1 MVASYEE
8 WEGQVPAAIKND
20 VLWRMSVY
28 RLALFVAELVWHDTL
43 KLAKK
48 PHMRSVADQLL
59 RSGGGISAHIA
70 EGYSRSSGKD
80 QARFYE
86 YGLGSSREA
95 RDWYFKSRHV
105 LGSRVTEHRINLL
118 TRIIQQLLRIVP
130 AARQRGIREGPAEYT
145 AQLDPTDS
153 LLKQIPYA

>member
-1 MVASYEE
+1 MFASYEE
-8 WEGQVPAAIKND
+8 WEGQVPSVIKED
-20 VLWRMSVY
+20 TLWRMGVY
-28 RLALFVAELVWHDTL
+28 RLALFLADLVWHDTS
-43 KLAKK
+43 KLARK
-48 PHMRSVADQLL
+48 PHMRSVADQLF

-95 RDWYFKSRHV
+95 RDWYFKSRHE
-105 LGSRVTEHRINLL
+105 LGPRVTEHRISLL

-130 AARQRGIREGPAEYT
+130 AARKRNIREERAEYT
-145 AQLDPTDS
+145 VEFDPTDP
-153 LLKQIPYA
+153 LLCNIPYA